1 MFMFPLFYD
10 PYFFLILIGMGLS
23 ALASMFVQSTF
34 SKYSRVLS
42 QSNLTGEQAAKA
54 ILADQTI
61 QNVTIHAIEGNL
73 TDNYN
78 GQNKTLNLSEA
89 TFDNSSV
96 AAVGVAAHEVGHA
109 IQDASDYAPMRLR
122 ARIVPVA
129 NLGASLSMPL
139 ILIGVLLGMNQ
150 TLINIGILAFAAV
163 LLFQVVT
170 LPVEFD
176 ASRRAVVSLKNQ
188 KLLTETELSAV
199 KKVLTAAA
207 FTYIASALSTF
218 LQLLRLVL
226 LFTNRNN
233 D

>member
-1 MFMFPLFYD
+1 MFPLFYD
-10 PYFFLILIGMGLS
+10 PYFYLVLIGMGLS
-23 ALASMFVQSTF
+23 AIASFLVQSTF
-34 SKYSRVLS
+34 SRYSTVF
-42 QSNLTGEQAAKA
+42 SNSGLTGEQAAQA
-54 ILADQTI
+54 ILADQNI

-109 IQDASDYAPMRLR
+109 IQDAHDYIPMRLR

-139 ILIGVLLGMNQ
+139 ILIGVFLGMNQ

-176 ASRRAVVSLKNQ
+176 ASRRAVASLRSQN
-188 KLLTETELSAV
+188 LLTETELSAV

-226 LFTNRNN
+226 LFSNRN
-233 D
+233 DD

>member
-1 MFMFPLFYD
+1 MFPLFYD
-10 PYFFLILIGMGLS
+10 PYFYLVLIGMGLS
-23 ALASMFVQSTF
+23 AIASFLVQSTF
-34 SKYSRVLS
+34 SRYSTVF
-42 QSNLTGEQAAKA
+42 SNSGLTGEQAAQA
-54 ILADQTI
+54 ILADQNI

-109 IQDASDYAPMRLR
+109 IQDAHDYVPMRLR

-139 ILIGVLLGMNQ
+139 ILIGVFLGMNQ

-176 ASRRAVVSLKNQ
+176 ASRRAVASLRSQN
-188 KLLTETELSAV
+188 LLTETELSAV

-226 LFTNRNN
+226 LFSNRN
-233 D
+233 DD

>member
-1 MFMFPLFYD
+1 MFPLFYD

>member
-1 MFMFPLFYD
+1 MFPLFYD
-10 PYFFLILIGMGLS
+10 PYFYLVLIGMGLS
-23 ALASMFVQSTF
+23 AIASFLVQSTF
-34 SKYSRVLS
+34 SRYSTVF
-42 QSNLTGEQAAKA
+42 SNSGLTGEQAAQA
-54 ILADQTI
+54 ILADQNI

-109 IQDASDYAPMRLR
+109 IQDAHDYVPMRLR

-139 ILIGVLLGMNQ
+139 ILIGVFLGMNQ

-176 ASRRAVVSLKNQ
+176 ASRRAVASLRNQ
-188 KLLTETELSAV
+188 NLLTETELSAV

-226 LFTNRNN
+226 LFSNRN
-233 D
+233 DD

>member
-1 MFMFPLFYD
+1 MFPLFYD

-207 FTYIASALSTF
+207 FTYIASAKYFF

>member
-1 MFMFPLFYD
+1 MFPFFYD

-23 ALASMFVQSTF
+23 ALASMLVQSTF
-34 SKYSRVLS
+34 SRYSNVLS
-42 QSNLTGEQAAKA
+42 QSNLTGEQAAQA
-54 ILADQTI
+54 ILADQAI
-61 QNVTIHAIEGNL
+61 HNVTVHAIAGNL

-89 TFDNSSV
+89 TFNQTSV
-96 AAVGVAAHEVGHA
+96 AAIGVAAHEVGHA
-109 IQDASDYAPMRLR
+109 IQDAQNYVPMRLR

-139 ILIGVLLGMNQ
+139 ILLGIFLGMNQ
-150 TLINIGILAFAAV
+150 MLINIGILAFAAV
-163 LLFQVVT
+163 LVFQVVT

-176 ASRRAVVSLKNQ
+176 ASRRAIASLRNQ
-188 KLLTETELSAV
+188 NLLTETELSAV

-226 LFTNRNN
+226 LFSNRNN

>member
-1 MFMFPLFYD
+1 MFPLFYD

-218 LQLLRLVL
+218 FAATSSR
-226 LFTNRNN
+226 FTFY
-233 D
+233 